1 VNIPEALK
9 TALALHTSGRLA
21 EAEELYR
28 RILAAE
34 PEQAEAAL
42 HLARVVHQAGRPAEA
57 AALYRAA
64 LANTPDSFEILADLS
79 RALREAG
86 DPAGAAEVL
95 RRASQLA
102 PEDAGPFVAL
112 GQILLELGRGREALA
127 ACRQALMRDP
137 TGSAANLCTGQALLA
152 LGEPQRATAHFRRII
167 ETAPDA
173 SEAHNALGAALAALG
188 DLDGAAAA
196 FTRAT
201 ELAPG
206 GAEAYANLAGVLR
219 EAGQTEA
226 ASLAYDR
233 AVDLGGGPGAMV
245 KRALLLPVLPE
256 SVPEI
261 DRARR
266 RMADRLDRLRSG
278 RVRLADPYRE
288 VGQTPCALA
297 CHGRDDRPLQES
309 WAFFYRRACP
319 ELSFVADH
327 CREPEA
333 PKGRIRLGIV
343 SAFLHDH
350 TIGRLNR
357 GFIERLDRSRFK
369 LVVCRLPGRMDEYAA
384 AAEAAADE
392 LVDLPDAFYPARDLL
407 AAKRL
412 DVIYY
417 PDGGL
422 HALTYFLLHARLAP
436 VQCVGW
442 GHPQTTGLATAD
454 LFLSGTD
461 MEPEGADAH
470 YTERLVRLSRLNLCV
485 PRPPEAPEL
494 SRADFGLPE
503 DRTLYLCP
511 QSLSKFHPDFDRAL
525 GSILRTD
532 PKALVV
538 AFHGAHP
545 RLAGLLAARLAHIY
559 PREAERIAFL
569 PRLSR
574 EQRLGLTALVD
585 VNLDTFHFGSVSSSL
600 DAFGLGRAVVTLPGD
615 FARGRTT
622 SALYRRMGMEALIAG
637 NWEEYVALALRL
649 GREIDFREEMEAEIA
664 ARSELLFDDTAAV
677 EECADVLAAAAG
689 VQD

>member
-64 LANTPDSFEILADLS
+64 LAKTPDSFEILTDLS

-86 DPAGAAEVL
+86 DPVGAAEVL

-152 LGEPQRATAHFRRII
+152 LGEPQRAAAHFRRII

-173 SEAHNALGAALAALG
+173 SEAHNALGAALTALG

-392 LVDLPDAFYPARDLL
+392 LVDPARRLL
-407 AAKRL
+407 SGARPAGRQA
-412 DVIYY
+412 
-417 PDGGL
+417 PGR
-422 HALTYFLLHARLAP
+422 HLLPRRRPARP
-436 VQCVGW
+436 
-442 GHPQTTGLATAD
+442 D
-454 LFLSGTD
+454 LF
-461 MEPEGADAH
+461 PA
-470 YTERLVRLSRLNLCV
+470 
-485 PRPPEAPEL
+485 PRPAGPGAVRGLGTPADHRPCDRRPLPVRNRPGARRRRRPLHRTPGSPIAPEPLRPEAPGGAGAEPGRL
-494 SRADFGLPE
+494 RPARGPDPLPLPPE
-503 DRTLYLCP
+503 P
-511 QSLSKFHPDFDRAL
+511 VQVP
-525 GSILRTD
+525 
-532 PKALVV
+532 
-538 AFHGAHP
+538 P
-545 RLAGLLAARLAHIY
+545 RLRPGARLHPAHRSQG
-559 PREAERIAFL
+559 PRRRL
-569 PRLSR
+569 PRR
-574 EQRLGLTALVD
+574 P
-585 VNLDTFHFGSVSSSL
+585 SSP
-600 DAFGLGRAVVTLPGD
+600 GRPARGPPGPHLP
-615 FARGRTT
+615 ARGRTDRLPAAT
-622 SALYRRMGMEALIAG
+622 LPGAEPGAHGPGRREPRHLPFRQRLFQPGRLRARPGRGHPARRLRPRPDNFRLLPAHG
-637 NWEEYVALALRL
+637 NRGPDRRELGGVRGPGPAPGPRDRFPRGDGGRDRRALR
-649 GREIDFREEMEAEIA
+649 
-664 ARSELLFDDTAAV
+664 AAV
-677 EECADVLAAAAG
+677 
-689 VQD
+689 